1 MVGPGS
7 GFLDGGTRNRSFR
20 WWDPDLVNP
29 SPPDP
34 QLVDA
39 YNISSI
45 LSNNNDTI
53 IDHHIYIYMFGYM
66 YMYNTIDTHFLH
78 ILWGEKTKN

>member
-7 GFLDGGTRNRSFR
+7 GFLDGGTRIRVSR
-20 WWDPDLVNP
+20 CRDPDPVNP

-53 IDHHIYIYMFGYM
+53 IDHHIYIYVWLYV
-66 YMYNTIDTHFLH
+66 YVQYNRYTLSPYFV
-78 ILWGEKTKN
+78 GGKN